1 LLLVSC
7 TIFISAIN
15 LRYRMPKVFLD
26 NVSKVFLADS
36 GPLQVLNS
44 VSLSIAEGEFL
55 CILGASGCG
64 KSTLLNLI
72 AGLELPDSGAV
83 LVNGKAVRHPGPDR
97 VVMFQEAALFP
108 WLNTVQNVSFGLKMA
123 GVPAR
128 ERHERAME
136 LLGMVNLSGFARSW
150 IHELSGGM
158 RQRVALAASLAL
170 DPDILLMDE
179 PFAALDAQ
187 TRDQLHVEIESIWEQ
202 TGKTIIFVT
211 HNVREAVRLGTRV
224 LLMSPRQGSIS
235 REYPIDLPR
244 HRHLED
250 VDLVRIASILRDDLK
265 AEVEKSAVINV

>member
-1 LLLVSC
+1 
-7 TIFISAIN
+7 
-15 LRYRMPKVFLD
+15 MPKVFLD

-83 LVNGKAVRHPGPDR
+83 LVNGKEVRNPGPDR

-108 WLNTVQNVSFGLKMA
+108 WLNTLQNVAFGLKMA

-128 ERHERAME
+128 ERHEHAME
-136 LLGMVNLSGFARSW
+136 LLAMVKLSGFARSW

-224 LLMSPRQGSIS
+224 LLMSPRQGNIS
-235 REYPIDLPR
+235 REYPINLPR

-265 AEVEKSAVINV
+265 AEVEKSGVINV

>member
-1 LLLVSC
+1 M
-7 TIFISAIN
+7 T
-15 LRYRMPKVFLD
+15 KVFLD
-26 NVSKVFLADS
+26 SVSKVFLADS

-72 AGLELPDSGAV
+72 AGLEMPDSGTV

-108 WLNTVQNVSFGLKMA
+108 WLNTVQNVAFGLKMA

-128 ERHERAME
+128 ERQERAME
-136 LLGMVNLSGFARSW
+136 LLAMVKLSGFARSW

-224 LLMSPRQGSIS
+224 LLMSPRQGNIS
-235 REYPIDLPR
+235 REYPINLPR

-265 AEVEKSAVINV
+265 AEVEKSGVTNV

>member
-1 LLLVSC
+1 M
-7 TIFISAIN
+7 
-15 LRYRMPKVFLD
+15 LRLNMPKVFLD
-26 NVSKVFLADS
+26 KVSKFFLAEN
-36 GPLQVLNS
+36 GPLQVLDN
-44 VSLSIAEGEFL
+44 VTLPIAEGEFL

-72 AGLELPDSGAV
+72 AGLELPDSGTV
-83 LVNGKAVRHPGPDR
+83 LVNGREVRGPGPDR

-108 WLNTVQNVSFGLKMA
+108 WLNTVQNVAFGLKMA
-123 GVPAR
+123 GVLKQER
-128 ERHERAME
+128 EERAME
-136 LLGMVNLSGFARSW
+136 LLKLVKLTGFAKSW

-158 RQRVALAASLAL
+158 RQRVALAAALAL
-170 DPDILLMDE
+170 NPEILLMDE

-187 TRDQLHVEIESIWEQ
+187 TRDQLHVEIESIWEE

-224 LLMSPRQGSIS
+224 LLMSPRKGRVS

-250 VDLVRIASILRDDLK
+250 VDLVRIASILRDDLR
-265 AEVEKSAVINV
+265 AEMETCGVGDV

>member
-1 LLLVSC
+1 
-7 TIFISAIN
+7 
-15 LRYRMPKVFLD
+15 
-26 NVSKVFLADS
+26 VFLADS

>member
-1 LLLVSC
+1 M
-7 TIFISAIN
+7 T
-15 LRYRMPKVFLD
+15 KVFLD
-26 NVSKVFLADS
+26 SVSKVFLADS

-72 AGLELPDSGAV
+72 AGLEMPDSGAV
-83 LVNGKAVRHPGPDR
+83 LVNGKEVRNPGPDR

-108 WLNTVQNVSFGLKMA
+108 WLNTVQNVAFGLKMA

-136 LLGMVNLSGFARSW
+136 LLAMVKLSGFARSW

-224 LLMSPRQGSIS
+224 LLMSPRQGNIS
-235 REYPIDLPR
+235 REYPINLPR

-265 AEVEKSAVINV
+265 AEVEKSGVINV